1 MASTHSQIMLDLLL
15 QKGRAIYIHGKYLL
29 AVRENDLILL
39 SNDNDETYNNQLLID
54 FVTKSFPA
62 NGGMYKGQQI
72 SLDGN
77 TPKGYHVKIVTGR
90 FADKRT
96 WIVSRELSLLLLV
109 HLDGINL
116 HFASL
121 IAKQKCGS
129 FCFSTTSWQTFC

>member
-1 MASTHSQIMLDLLL
+1 MASDHKDWVLHLLVE
-15 QKGRAIYIHGKYLL
+15 KGKAVYIQGKYLL
-29 AVRENDLILL
+29 AKRNEDIILL
-39 SNDNDETYNNQLLID
+39 SKNNDETYNNQLLID

-90 FADKRT
+90 FANKRT
-96 WIVSRELSLLLLV
+96 LIVSRELSLLLLV

>member
-62 NGGMYKGQQI
+62 NGGMYKNERI

-77 TPKGYHVKIVTGR
+77 TPKGYHVKIVTGQ
-90 FADKRT
+90 FAGKRT
-96 WIVSRELSLLLLV
+96 WIVSRELSFV
-109 HLDGINL
+109 TCSSYGINL
-116 HFASL
+116 HFAL
-121 IAKQKCGS
+121 L
-129 FCFSTTSWQTFC
+129 